1 MSRCPN
7 MRFGG
12 GVKRIHKERDR
23 LLRRLARVAGLVG
36 TGGALVCL
44 LLPGAASPAELA
56 VGSVLCV
63 LAAVLIGLHTA
74 RGAILPALGLVA
86 VSIALIGM
94 LGTGSVLDP
103 ATTTAMCAIGGVASA
118 AVAIPLVVRPRGG
131 LLVAGLLA
139 AVLAAVWIVSA
150 WGHDLR
156 AVAVVTATGWTA
168 CAALGASIDRAIGDA
183 ADRIAEVGR
192 AHEAERIASEL
203 EAQQRQDA
211 RVLHDTVL
219 ATLSL
224 LAHSGVGVGVSALR
238 QQAGDD
244 ARLLRQLRLGAPLD
258 AGSTAIFSPDSDDD
272 DVLSTTFES
281 VRQRFAR
288 MGLDVNWH
296 GAGQLALPR
305 ETLDALLGALG
316 ECLEN
321 VRRHSGVSEAD
332 VTVTDDDRTVR
343 AMVTDAGSGFEPE
356 AVERGRLGYAESVV
370 GRLHT
375 VGGRARIFS
384 SPGSGTT
391 VMLEVPKP

>member
-1 MSRCPN
+1 
-7 MRFGG
+7 
-12 GVKRIHKERDR
+12 VKRIHKERDR

-36 TGGALVCL
+36 SGGALACL
-44 LLPGAASPAELA
+44 LWPGAATTGELV
-56 VGSVLCV
+56 VGVVLCIAMALLV
-63 LAAVLIGLHTA
+63 ILHTA
-74 RGAILPALGLVA
+74 RGALLPGLGVVA
-86 VSIALIGM
+86 VAIGLIAI
-94 LGTGSVLDP
+94 LGTASVLDP
-103 ATTTAMCAIGGVASA
+103 PTATAMCVLGGVASA
-118 AVAIPLVVRPRGG
+118 SVAIPLVVRPRGG
-131 LLVAGLLA
+131 LLVAGMLG
-139 AVLAAVWIVSA
+139 AVLAGTWIVAA

-156 AVAVVTATGWTA
+156 APAVAIAAGWGA
-168 CAALGASIDRAIGDA
+168 CAVIGAWIDRAIADA

-203 EAQQRQDA
+203 ESQQRQDA

-258 AGSTAIFSPDSDDD
+258 AGSTTIFSPESHADSE
-272 DVLSTTFES
+272 LSTTFES

-305 ETLDALLGALG
+305 ETLDALIGALG

-332 VTVTDDDRTVR
+332 VTVTDDDHTVR
-343 AMVTDAGSGFEPE
+343 AMVTDAGSGFEPD
-356 AVERGRLGYAESVV
+356 AVDHRRLGYAESVV

>member
-1 MSRCPN
+1 M
-7 MRFGG
+7 
-12 GVKRIHKERDR
+12 KRIHKERDR

-36 TGGALVCL
+36 SGGALACL
-44 LLPGAASPAELA
+44 LWPGAATTGELV
-56 VGSVLCV
+56 VGVVLC
-63 LAAVLIGLHTA
+63 AAIALLVVLHTS
-74 RGAILPALGLVA
+74 RGAVFPALGVVA
-86 VSIALIGM
+86 VAIGLIAI

-103 ATTTAMCAIGGVASA
+103 PTVTAMCILGGVASA
-118 AVAIPLVVRPRGG
+118 SVAIPLVVRPRGG

-139 AVLAAVWIVSA
+139 AVLAATWIVAA

-156 AVAVVTATGWTA
+156 APAVATAAGWGA
-168 CAALGASIDRAIGDA
+168 CAVIGAWIDRAIADA

-192 AHEAERIASEL
+192 AHEAERLASEL

-272 DVLSTTFES
+272 DELSTTFES

-332 VTVTDDDRTVR
+332 VTVTDDDHTVR
-343 AMVTDAGSGFEPE
+343 AMVTDAGSGFEPD
-356 AVERGRLGYAESVV
+356 AVDHRRLGYAESVV

>member
-1 MSRCPN
+1 
-7 MRFGG
+7 
-12 GVKRIHKERDR
+12 VKRIHKERDR
-23 LLRRLARVAGLVG
+23 LLRRLARVTGLVG
-36 TGGALVCL
+36 ASSAFVCLVVPGATTPAGLAVAVILSIAMAALV
-44 LLPGAASPAELA
+44 G
-56 VGSVLCV
+56 V
-63 LAAVLIGLHTA
+63 HTL
-74 RGAILPALGLVA
+74 RGAVLPALGVVAAAITLILV
-86 VSIALIGM
+86 V
-94 LGTGSVLDP
+94 GTASVLDP
-103 ATTTAMCAIGGVASA
+103 ATTTAMAVTGGVTSAS
-118 AVAIPLVVRPRGG
+118 VAIPLVVRERGT
-131 LLVAGLLA
+131 LLVGGLLA
-139 AVLAAVWIVSA
+139 AVLVAIWIVAAS
-150 WGHDLR
+150 GHDLR
-156 AVAVVTATGWTA
+156 AVAVGTVAGWAA
-168 CAALGASIDRAIGDA
+168 CMAIGSWLNRAIADA
-183 ADRIAEVGR
+183 TERIEEVGR
-192 AHEAERIASEL
+192 AHRAERFASEL

-224 LAHSGVGVGVSALR
+224 LAHSGVGVGPSALR

-258 AGSTAIFSPDSDDD
+258 AGSTAIFSPDSDD

-321 VRRHSGVSEAD
+321 VRRHSGVNEAD

-343 AMVTDAGSGFEPE
+343 AMVTDTGSGFEPE
-356 AVERGRLGYAESVV
+356 TVDGARLGYAESVV
-370 GRLHT
+370 GRLNT

>member
-1 MSRCPN
+1 M
-7 MRFGG
+7 
-12 GVKRIHKERDR
+12 KRIHKERDR
-23 LLRRLARVAGLVG
+23 LLRRLARVTGLVG
-36 TGGALVCL
+36 AASALVCL
-44 LLPGAASPAELA
+44 VVPGATTPAELA
-56 VGSVLCV
+56 ITVILSIAMAALVGV
-63 LAAVLIGLHTA
+63 HTL
-74 RGAILPALGLVA
+74 RGAVLPALGVVA
-86 VSIALIGM
+86 AAIALIIV
-94 LGTGSVLDP
+94 LGTASLLDP
-103 ATTTAMCAIGGVASA
+103 ATTTAMALTGGMTSAS
-118 AVAIPLVVRPRGG
+118 VAIPLVVRDRGT
-131 LLVAGLLA
+131 LLVGGLLA
-139 AVLAAVWIVSA
+139 AVFVTIWIVSA

-156 AVAVVTATGWTA
+156 AVAVGTIAGWAA
-168 CAALGASIDRAIGDA
+168 CMAIGSWVNRAIADA
-183 ADRIAEVGR
+183 TERIEEVGR
-192 AHEAERIASEL
+192 AHRAERFASEL

-224 LAHSGVGVGVSALR
+224 LAHSGVGVGPSALR

-258 AGSTAIFSPDSDDD
+258 SGSTAIFSPESDD
-272 DVLSTTFES
+272 DVLGTTFES

-321 VRRHSGVSEAD
+321 VRRHSGVNEAD

-343 AMVTDAGSGFEPE
+343 AMVTDTGSGFEPE
-356 AVERGRLGYAESVV
+356 AVDGARLGYAESVV
-370 GRLHT
+370 GRLNT

>member
-1 MSRCPN
+1 M
-7 MRFGG
+7 
-12 GVKRIHKERDR
+12 KRIHKERDR
-23 LLRRLARVAGLVG
+23 LLRRLARVTGLVG
-36 TGGALVCL
+36 VASAFACL
-44 LLPGAASPAELA
+44 LVPGTVTPAELA
-56 VGSVLCV
+56 VAAATSVV
-63 LAAVLIGLHTA
+63 IAALVGLHTA
-74 RGAILPALGLVA
+74 RGAVLPALGVVAGAIVLLV
-86 VSIALIGM
+86 V
-94 LGTGSVLDP
+94 LGTASVIDP
-103 ATTTAMCAIGGVASA
+103 ATITAMAVTGGVTAAS
-118 AVAIPLVVRPRGG
+118 VGIPLVVRSRGR
-131 LLVAGLLA
+131 LLVGALLA
-139 AVLAAVWIVSA
+139 AVLATIWVVSA

-156 AVAVVTATGWTA
+156 AVVVVTLAGWAACTA
-168 CAALGASIDRAIGDA
+168 LAAWVNRAIRDA
-183 ADRIAEVGR
+183 TERIDEVGR
-192 AHEAERIASEL
+192 AHEAERLASEL
-203 EAQQRQDA
+203 ESQQRQDA

-224 LAHSGVGVGVSALR
+224 LAHSGVGVGPSALR

-258 AGSTAIFSPDSDDD
+258 AGSTAVFSPESDDG
-272 DVLSTTFES
+272 VLGTTFES

-321 VRRHSGVSEAD
+321 VRRHSGVNEAD

-343 AMVTDAGSGFEPE
+343 AMVTDTGTGFAPE
-356 AVERGRLGYAESVV
+356 TVDGGRLGYAESVV
-370 GRLHT
+370 GRLNT

>member
-1 MSRCPN
+1 M
-7 MRFGG
+7 
-12 GVKRIHKERDR
+12 KRIHKERDR
-23 LLRRLARVAGLVG
+23 LLRRLARVTGLVG
-36 TGGALVCL
+36 AASALVCL
-44 LLPGAASPAELA
+44 VVPGATTPAELA
-56 VGSVLCV
+56 ITVILSIAMAALVGV
-63 LAAVLIGLHTA
+63 HTL
-74 RGAILPALGLVA
+74 RGAVLPALGVVA
-86 VSIALIGM
+86 AAIALIIV
-94 LGTGSVLDP
+94 LGTASLLDP
-103 ATTTAMCAIGGVASA
+103 ATTTAMAVTGGMTSAS
-118 AVAIPLVVRPRGG
+118 VAIPLVVRDRGT
-131 LLVAGLLA
+131 LLVGGLLA
-139 AVLAAVWIVSA
+139 AVFVTIWIVSA

-156 AVAVVTATGWTA
+156 AVAVGTIAGWAA
-168 CAALGASIDRAIGDA
+168 CMAIGSWVNRAIADA
-183 ADRIAEVGR
+183 TERIEEVGR
-192 AHEAERIASEL
+192 AHRAERFASEL

-224 LAHSGVGVGVSALR
+224 LAHSGVGVGPSALR

-258 AGSTAIFSPDSDDD
+258 SGSTAIFSPESDD
-272 DVLSTTFES
+272 DVLGTTFES

-321 VRRHSGVSEAD
+321 VRRHSGVNEAD

-343 AMVTDAGSGFEPE
+343 AMVTDTGSGFEPE
-356 AVERGRLGYAESVV
+356 AVDGARLGYAESVV
-370 GRLHT
+370 GRLNT

>member
-1 MSRCPN
+1 M
-7 MRFGG
+7 
-12 GVKRIHKERDR
+12 KRIHKERDR
-23 LLRRLARVAGLVG
+23 LLRRLARVTGLVG
-36 TGGALVCL
+36 AASAFACLVMPGAMTPGELAIAVILSIGMAALVGVHTL
-44 LLPGAASPAELA
+44 RG
-56 VGSVLCV
+56 
-63 LAAVLIGLHTA
+63 AVLPAFGVV
-74 RGAILPALGLVA
+74 AIA
-86 VSIALIGM
+86 IAFIIM
-94 LGTGSVLDP
+94 LGTTTLLDP
-103 ATTTAMCAIGGVASA
+103 ATTTAMAVTGAVTSAS
-118 AVAIPLVVRPRGG
+118 VAIPLVVRDRGPM
-131 LLVAGLLA
+131 LVGGLLA
-139 AVLAAVWIVSA
+139 AVLVAIWIVSA

-156 AVAVVTATGWTA
+156 AVAVGTVSGWAA
-168 CAALGASIDRAIGDA
+168 CMALGSWLNRAIADA
-183 ADRIAEVGR
+183 TERINEVGR
-192 AHEAERIASEL
+192 AHRAERFASEL

-272 DVLSTTFES
+272 VLSTTFES

-296 GAGQLALPR
+296 GAGQLTLPR

-321 VRRHSGVSEAD
+321 VRRHSGVTEAD

-343 AMVTDAGSGFEPE
+343 AMVTDTGSGFEPE
-356 AVERGRLGYAESVV
+356 TVDGGRLGYAESVV
-370 GRLHT
+370 GRLNT
-375 VGGRARIFS
+375 VGGRARVFS